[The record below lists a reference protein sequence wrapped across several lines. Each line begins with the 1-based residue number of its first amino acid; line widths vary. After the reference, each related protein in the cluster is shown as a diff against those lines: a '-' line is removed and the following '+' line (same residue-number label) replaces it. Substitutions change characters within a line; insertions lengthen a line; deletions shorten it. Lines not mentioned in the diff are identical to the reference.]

1 MRLTTSLALLLAALA
16 ITACGSDDPETD
28 APSDAAAP
36 AEQGAFP
43 VTIEHKYGS
52 TTIERAPERVVV
64 VGLREQ
70 DPLLALGIVPV
81 ATTEW
86 FGDHPG
92 AIFPWA
98 KDELGDAAVPTVL
111 TSEDGIEIEKVAAQ
125 RPDLIVG
132 VYAGITKKEYEAL
145 SKIAPVVAQPKG
157 KPDYGTSW
165 QEETTTVGR
174 AVGKSEE
181 AERQVAGTEQLIADA
196 KADHPEFAGKSAAM
210 VTDYEGVFAYGPDDI
225 RTRLLDELGFVY
237 PPALAGAFPNEF
249 GGQLSDERLDAID
262 TDVLV
267 WLADGDRTPAQ
278 LKKDPLYSKLDVA
291 KEDRDVFILADDRVY
306 EATSFVSVLSMP
318 TLMEELVPRLAAAVD
333 GDPATPTAQDG

>member
-1 MRLTTSLALLLAALA
+1 M
-16 ITACGSDDPETD
+16 
-28 APSDAAAP
+28 
-36 AEQGAFP
+36 
-43 VTIEHKYGS
+43 
-52 TTIERAPERVVV
+52 
-64 VGLREQ
+64 
-70 DPLLALGIVPV
+70 
-81 ATTEW
+81 
-86 FGDHPG
+86 
-92 AIFPWA
+92 
-98 KDELGDAAVPTVL
+98 L

-125 RPDLIVG
+125 RPDLILG
-132 VYAGITKKEYEAL
+132 VYAGITKKEYESL

-210 VTDYEGVFAYGPDDI
+210 VTDYQGVFAYGPDDI

-237 PPALAGAFPNEF
+237 PPALAEAFPNEF

-278 LKKDPLYSKLDVA
+278 LKKDTLYSKLDVA
-291 KEDRDVFILADDRVY
+291 REDRDVFILADDRVY